1 MGAWE
6 IFTIIGTISFSLQGG
21 LIAMEKKY
29 DLFGVY
35 LFGLLTAFGGGAIRN
50 TLIDAPDYELWNQ
63 NKLFYISIA
72 MITLIL
78 LFPKPFLTSKYLWG
92 NFFDAIGL
100 IAFSIQGSMTAVKLD
115 LPVGAVVVSAL
126 LTATGGGVLRDLLSH
141 RQPIVLGE
149 VIYGLWVFLIGL
161 IIGMRWATT
170 ITHLYIIF
178 VVFTSLRILS
188 FVYSWK
194 VPIRKLEE

>member
-1 MGAWE
+1 MGTWE

-35 LFGLLTAFGGGAIRN
+35 LFGILTAFGGGAIRSI
-50 TLIDAPDYELWNQ
+50 LIDEPDYQLWNQ
-63 NKLFYISIA
+63 SKLFYISIIA
-72 MITLIL
+72 ITLIL
-78 LFPKPFLTSKYLWG
+78 LFPSIFLASRELWG

-100 IAFSIQGSMTAVKLD
+100 IAFSIQGSIVAVKLD

-126 LTATGGGVLRDLLSH
+126 VTATGGGVLRDLLSH

-149 VIYGLWVFLIGL
+149 IIYGLWVLLIGVF
-161 IIGMRWATT
+161 IGMRWATT
-170 ITHLYIIF
+170 TTHLYLLFI
-178 VVFTSLRILS
+178 VFTTLRILS
-188 FVYSWK
+188 FVYHWK
-194 VPIRKLEE
+194 IPVRKLKE

>member
-29 DLFGVY
+29 DIFGVY
-35 LFGLLTAFGGGAIRN
+35 LFGILTAFGGGAIRN
-50 TLIDAPDYELWNQ
+50 TLIDAPDYQLWNQ

-72 MITLIL
+72 MVTLIVL
-78 LFPKPFLTSKYLWG
+78 LPKPFLKSKELWG

-126 LTATGGGVLRDLLSH
+126 LTATGGGVLRDLLAY

-149 VIYGLWVFLIGL
+149 VVYGLWVFLIGL

-170 ITHLYIIF
+170 TTHLYIIF
-178 VVFTSLRILS
+178 MVFTILRILS

-194 VPIRKLEE
+194 VPVRKLEE